1 MSTIRMMEYDDA
13 PDRVKKIYD
22 DIMKRRN
29 TNKVNNIWKALGN
42 HPDLLDSTW
51 NRLKEVMKS
60 GALDAPTKELIYI
73 AVSIANS
80 CEYCVHSHSHAAREK
95 GVTEE
100 MMLEL
105 LEVVSMASQTNSLA
119 NAYQIPVDDF
129 LLK

>member
-73 AVSIANS
+73 AVSII
-80 CEYCVHSHSHAAREK
+80 C
-95 GVTEE
+95 
-100 MMLEL
+100 
-105 LEVVSMASQTNSLA
+105 
-119 NAYQIPVDDF
+119 
-129 LLK
+129 